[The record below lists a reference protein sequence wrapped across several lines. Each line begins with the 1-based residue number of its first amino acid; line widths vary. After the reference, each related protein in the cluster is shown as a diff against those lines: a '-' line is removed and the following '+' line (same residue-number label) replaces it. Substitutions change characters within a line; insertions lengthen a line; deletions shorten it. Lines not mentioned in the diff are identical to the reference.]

1 MRGSS
6 PRVRGTPGRGC
17 GGRSRR
23 RIIPACAGNTRTP
36 RGFRT
41 GRRDHPRVCGEHS
54 PHDLPGAPHQGSS
67 PRVRG
72 TRPHRPRWHS
82 GQGIIPACAGNTWTE
97 GLRPG
102 DAGDHPRVCG
112 EHSGEGGEPEP
123 KSGSSPRV
131 RGTLRDGLGSCLHA
145 GIIPACAGNTAY
157 VLSAFS
163 SSRDHPRV
171 CGEHELP
178 ELRQAAIRGSS
189 PRVRGTPPAQPIR
202 LLLAGI
208 IPACAG
214 NTLWR
219 VVCYVRGRDHPRVC
233 GEHSLMPSPS
243 SSASGSSPRVR
254 GTPDGRRKSVEDM
267 GIIPAC
273 AGNTV
278 CCHSLFGSWWDH
290 PRVCGEHVTPSEQM
304 VMG

>member
-6 PRVRGTPGRGC
+6 PRVRGTLERLEAFARAVG
-17 GGRSRR
+17 
-23 RIIPACAGNTRTP
+23 IIPACAGNTAHMICLELPT
-36 RGFRT
+36 
-41 GRRDHPRVCGEHS
+41 RDHPRVCGEHL
-54 PHDLPGAPHQGSS
+54 DGGFAPRRCGGS
-67 PRVRG
+67 
-72 TRPHRPRWHS
+72 
-82 GQGIIPACAGNTWTE
+82 IPACAGNT
-97 GLRPG
+97 LRPSH
-102 DAGDHPRVCG
+102 ASSMHGDHPRVCG

-208 IPACAG
+208 
-214 NTLWR
+214 
-219 VVCYVRGRDHPRVC
+219 DPRVC
-233 GEHSLMPSPS
+233 GEHSL
-243 SSASGSSPRVR
+243 ACRVLRAWARSSPRVR
-254 GTPDGRRKSVEDM
+254 GTLPDAIPKFFRI

-273 AGNTV
+273 AGNT
-278 CCHSLFGSWWDH
+278 G
-290 PRVCGEHVTPSEQM
+290 RA
-304 VMG
+304 

>member
-1 MRGSS
+1 MRGTRSAPGPGRRKRGSS
-6 PRVRGTPGRGC
+6 PRVRGTLVPVWC
-17 GGRSRR
+17 GGFVHRDHPRVCGEHFHDPYTGRTMRESSPRVR
-23 RIIPACAGNTRTP
+23 GTPFGCVLLAVGAGIIPACAGNTRTP

-41 GRRDHPRVCGEHS
+41 GRRDHPRVCGEHD
-54 PHDLPGAPHQGSS
+54 HIGHGGIRVKGSS

-72 TRPHRPRWHS
+72 TPGRRVCAQAMR
-82 GQGIIPACAGNTWTE
+82 GIIPACAGNT
-97 GLRPG
+97 LRPSH
-102 DAGDHPRVCG
+102 ASSMHGDHPRVCG
-112 EHSGEGGEPEP
+112 EHTEGTS
-123 KSGSSPRV
+123 KTARWQGSSPRV

-214 NTLWR
+214 NT
-219 VVCYVRGRDHPRVC
+219 P
-233 GEHSLMPSPS
+233 
-243 SSASGSSPRVR
+243 
-254 GTPDGRRKSVEDM
+254 
-267 GIIPAC
+267 
-273 AGNTV
+273 
-278 CCHSLFGSWWDH
+278 
-290 PRVCGEHVTPSEQM
+290 
-304 VMG
+304 

>member
-1 MRGSS
+1 MICLELPTRDHPRVCGEHDHIGHGGIRVKGSS
-6 PRVRGTPGRGC
+6 PRVRGTPGR
-17 GGRSRR
+17 
-23 RIIPACAGNTRTP
+23 
-36 RGFRT
+36 
-41 GRRDHPRVCGEHS
+41 RVC
-54 PHDLPGAPHQGSS
+54 AQAM
-67 PRVRG
+67 R
-72 TRPHRPRWHS
+72 
-82 GQGIIPACAGNTWTE
+82 GIIPACAGNT
-97 GLRPG
+97 LRPSH
-102 DAGDHPRVCG
+102 ASSMHGDHPRVCG

-290 PRVCGEHVTPSEQM
+290 PRVCGEHPVREITVSFA
-304 VMG
+304 MGSSPRVRGTRHAQRADGHGVGIIPACAGNTK

>member
-1 MRGSS
+1 MCGEHRVEDAGVGHVDGSSPRVRGTLERLEAFARAVGIIPACAGNTAHMICLELPTRDHPRVCGEHDHIGHGGIRVKGSS
-6 PRVRGTPGRGC
+6 PRVRGTPGR
-17 GGRSRR
+17 
-23 RIIPACAGNTRTP
+23 
-36 RGFRT
+36 
-41 GRRDHPRVCGEHS
+41 RVC
-54 PHDLPGAPHQGSS
+54 AQAM
-67 PRVRG
+67 R
-72 TRPHRPRWHS
+72 
-82 GQGIIPACAGNTWTE
+82 GIIPACAGNT
-97 GLRPG
+97 LRPSH
-102 DAGDHPRVCG
+102 ASSMHGDHPRVCG

-278 CCHSLFGSWWDH
+278 RWMSW
-290 PRVCGEHVTPSEQM
+290 
-304 VMG
+304 